1 MIRDEETG
9 RSGGGQL
16 SSNLSQF
23 GGASG
28 DNTARL
34 SSYGIVIAR
43 IHEHDNRFQP
53 VDEILSTVI
62 TRKIVFLHSLR
73 FDRLDSGI
81 NSWLNSRRFIARK
94 SKYFFLNQR
103 SFHSRLSRIFLEEI
117 RSCASICCVKN
128 VFIYLQL
135 SLTYTKIVKG

>member
-62 TRKIVFLHSLR
+62 IRKIVFLHSLR
-73 FDRLDSGI
+73 FDRRI

>member
-53 VDEILSTVI
+53 VDET
-62 TRKIVFLHSLR
+62 
-73 FDRLDSGI
+73 FDRYY
-81 NSWLNSRRFIARK
+81 
-94 SKYFFLNQR
+94 SKN
-103 SFHSRLSRIFLEEI
+103 RLSPLSAFRSTRFGNKFVVKFAKIYRAKERIFLSKPTI
-117 RSCASICCVKN
+117 
-128 VFIYLQL
+128 FPF
-135 SLTYTKIVKG
+135 